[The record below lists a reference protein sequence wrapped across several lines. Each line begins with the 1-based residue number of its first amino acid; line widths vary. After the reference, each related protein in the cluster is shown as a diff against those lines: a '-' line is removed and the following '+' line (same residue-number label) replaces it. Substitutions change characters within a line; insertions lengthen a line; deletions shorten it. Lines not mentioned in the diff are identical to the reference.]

1 MAARVRVYPEF
12 ADVQS
17 VQGDPDLGE
26 EAELYPPESTPST
39 PRLPLRGFTEVQRGL
54 SGLERAFSGLERAF
68 SNLSRADNLSFG
80 ISVSRQ
86 LSDSSDATRSSE
98 PTSDGQLRLSDSHE
112 RESELSAGRS
122 PPQATLLSKL
132 RLWLAAYV
140 SVADYVTDVYT
151 ISVRPLIAVVVPSLL
166 CLRCLRHAARFTSM
180 SAEPDG

>member
-17 VQGDPDLGE
+17 VQGTPDLGE
-26 EAELYPPESTPST
+26 DVEFYPPESTPST
-39 PRLPLRGFTEVQRGL
+39 PRLPPRGFTEVQRGL

-98 PTSDGQLRLSDSHE
+98 PTSDGQLRLSDSV
-112 RESELSAGRS
+112 SVGRI

-140 SVADYVTDVYT
+140 SVADYVTDLYT
-151 ISVRPLIAVVVPSLL
+151 ISVRRHHLALPSLPPA
-166 CLRCLRHAARFTSM
+166 RCPIYEHAS
-180 SAEPDG
+180 